1 MIWMNH
7 SLFSHSSIMEYLIL
21 SSLGLSLTITT
32 INNCV
37 QVLCEHSF
45 SFLWDKYLGVQLLN
59 GMVVV
64 CLVSKETTKRVSRM
78 VVSFYIPSSNV

>member
-78 VVSFYIPSSNV
+78 VVSFYSPSSNV